1 MCRWTAQ
8 CCPFG
13 AQFQS
18 DSKCEKLKCD
28 VTLSGDKVFGK
39 RKGRQGEEM
48 ESFFNINIKED
59 LSEKMVFDQR
69 LGSSKGMIPKN
80 MGEHFISHKPGMS
93 QKN

>member
-1 MCRWTAQ
+1 MKTAK

-28 VTLSGDKVFGK
+28 ITLSGDKVFGK

-59 LSEKMVFDQR
+59 LSEKMMFARDLDQAR
-69 LGSSKGMIPKN
+69 A
-80 MGEHFISHKPGMS
+80 
-93 QKN
+93 